1 MEVLEKYHEGIIALS
16 ACLAGEVQKY
26 LVRGMYEEA
35 VRAARRYEGIFRK
48 GNFFPGASGSWHPEQ
63 KAVNTQLLRMSKE
76 TGIDLVATN

>member
-35 VRAARRYEGIFRK
+35 VRAARRYEGIFGR
-48 GNFFPGASGSWHPEQ
+48 GNFSWSFRIMASRNRKQSIHSSFG
-63 KAVNTQLLRMSKE
+63 
-76 TGIDLVATN
+76 